1 MTSVQVNCKCYIVY
15 SRKCGRLRDQSKRDF
30 FCLTWRKMKGMTW
43 RKEHTFA
50 WNSQIWGSLFIRKEA
65 TGEISSWLARIEWGG
80 ARRRSPQFI
89 TMIILMSLMI
99 LITKL
104 WPQMCIDGQY
114 MISRNELTRY
124 LQAPPEWCGYGP
136 VKGGKLVSMI
146 ITITNNINV
155 IWSDRWDI
163 LNEDWLNIFWSGGQG
178 LIRNSLIRR
187 TTID

>member
-1 MTSVQVNCKCYIVY
+1 MTSVQVNCKCYIFH
-15 SRKCGRLRDQSKRDF
+15 SRKCGRLRDQSKIDF

-104 WPQMCIDGQY
+104 WPQMSIDGQY
-114 MISRNELTRY
+114 MISQNELTRY
-124 LQAPPEWCGYGP
+124 LHSQFHRPTCFWKWVGPTKALRAP
-136 VKGGKLVSMI
+136 
-146 ITITNNINV
+146 
-155 IWSDRWDI
+155 
-163 LNEDWLNIFWSGGQG
+163 
-178 LIRNSLIRR
+178 NSTLEPFFSPKMHCNP
-187 TTID
+187 

>member
-1 MTSVQVNCKCYIVY
+1 MMGI
-15 SRKCGRLRDQSKRDF
+15 
-30 FCLTWRKMKGMTW
+30 TW

-104 WPQMCIDGQY
+104 WPQMSIDGQY

-146 ITITNNINV
+146 ITITNNINI
-155 IWSDRWDI
+155 IWSDGWDI
-163 LNEDWLNIFWSGGQG
+163 LNHDWLNIFWSGDLGP
-178 LIRNSLIRR
+178 LIRR
-187 TTID
+187 TTIDKIFFLQEDEVLPQPGLEGIRAGEIAPAGWI